1 VLPLLSSQALRAFN
15 IKTVCI
21 NPGYV
26 ATPMCED
33 HKGVDHSLMIKP
45 EDVAEAAMLALTTS
59 ATCCPS
65 EITVRPVK
73 PVYMS

>member
-1 VLPLLSSQALRAFN
+1 LRSFN

-26 ATPMCED
+26 ATPMSEG
-33 HKGVDHSLMIKP
+33 HTGVDHSLMITS
-45 EDVAEAAMLALTTS
+45 EDVAEAAMLALKTS
-59 ATCCPS
+59 ATCCPT

-73 PVYMS
+73 PVYTS